1 MKRPIAIGLATV
13 ALGIA
18 APVTYH
24 VSQSA
29 AASGNKADTPSVVS
43 DAQRTEIRENHDE
56 ARTFGT
62 WLEGAQI
69 VRYVEAA
76 NFFDYLRAVEEARQA
91 AIAAAQAA
99 QAAQAQ
105 QYSGGGGGGSSLD
118 AIRQCESGGNY
129 QAVSSSG
136 TYRGAYQFDQQTW
149 ESVGGTGDPAA
160 ASPSEQDARAQM
172 LYAQR
177 GSSPWACG

>member
-1 MKRPIAIGLATV
+1 MKRPIAVGLATV

-29 AASGNKADTPSVVS
+29 ADTEPKAETQRASEGLRSEI
-43 DAQRTEIRENHDE
+43 AQKHDD
-56 ARTFGT
+56 ARTFGA
-62 WLEGAQI
+62 WVEGAQL
-69 VRYVEAA
+69 VQYA
-76 NFFDYLRAVEEARQA
+76 NAVHFFDYLEAAEQARQA
-91 AIAAAQAA
+91 AIAAAAAA
-99 QAAQAQ
+99 QQS
-105 QYSGGGGGGSSLD
+105 SGGSGGNASLD

-129 QAVSSSG
+129 SAVSSSG

-160 ASPSEQDARAQM
+160 APPAEQDARA
-172 LYAQR
+172 AQLQAQS
-177 GSSPWACG
+177 GNSPWPNCG

>member
-29 AASGNKADTPSVVS
+29 AESEPKAEAPPQVSG
-43 DAQRTEIRENHDE
+43 AQRAEIRANHDE

-62 WLEGAQI
+62 WLEGAQM
-69 VRYVEAA
+69 VRYVQAA
-76 NFFDYLRAVEEARQA
+76 NFFDYLRGVEEARQA
-91 AIAAAQAA
+91 AIAAAA
-99 QAAQAQ
+99 QAEQ
-105 QYSGGGGGGSSLD
+105 SSGGGGGSSLD

-160 ASPSEQDARAQM
+160 ASPQEQDARA
-172 LYAQR
+172 AQLQAQS
-177 GSSPWACG
+177 GNSPWPNCG